1 MFHAG
6 DGNLHPC
13 VLFDERKPGMLDMV
27 LEACGEMLKVCV
39 EAGGT
44 LTGEHGVGLEKK
56 EYMPLVFSEPDLE
69 AMRRVRD
76 AFAPANRLNPGKIF
90 PDGVP
95 HHPTSQRPDPGMAV

>member
-1 MFHAG
+1 MGAE
-6 DGNLHPC
+6 
-13 VLFDERKPGMLDMV
+13 V
-27 LEACGEMLKVCV
+27 LKVCV
-39 EAGGT
+39 AAGGT

-56 EYMPLVFSEPDLE
+56 ALMPLVFSEADLA

-95 HHPTSQRPDPGMAV
+95 YQPSPHHAGPGLSI